1 MVAVGLFIVNLWW
14 IRRQDADQEV
24 KELRLVTSKELR
36 LVTSKELRLVTS
48 KELRLVTS
56 KELRLVPRIAAQR
69 HLVISEG

>member
-14 IRRQDADQEV
+14 IRRQEADQEV
-24 KELRLVTSKELR
+24 KELR